1 MKTVRE
7 VAKEL
12 NISRQAVYSKL
23 TDKFKEEFTT
33 TKQINNRDTLVI
45 TKGGLERLR
54 QEIVKVDS
62 QVDSKVD
69 NLIDSKVGNQI
80 IELLNKNIEL
90 LQEQLKIK
98 DNQITE
104 LNERLKEQQEL
115 NKNNQILLHRE
126 QDNNKVLEL
135 ESLEQK
141 ENRSL
146 LSRIKGLFKSTE

>member
-1 MKTVRE
+1 MVTLKTVRE
-7 VAKEL
+7 VAEEL
-12 NISRQAVYSKL
+12 GISRQAVYSKL
-23 TDKFKEEFTT
+23 TDNFKEKFTT
-33 TKQINNRDTLVI
+33 IKEINNRDTLVI
-45 TKGGLERLR
+45 TEPGIDKLR
-54 QEIVKVDS
+54 QDIVKVDS
-62 QVDSKVD
+62 KVDSKVD
-69 NLIDSKVGNQI
+69 KVIDNQLID
-80 IELLNKNIEL
+80 LLTKNIDT

-98 DNQITE
+98 DIQITE

-146 LSRIKGLFKSTE
+146 LSRIKGLFKSIE